1 MKNGGKR
8 KEKREKGESSKRKES
23 KLKREKLSLSVQ
35 LRGKINGSRER
46 AV

>member
-1 MKNGGKR
+1 MRREKR
-8 KEKREKGESSKRKES
+8 KRGEKDQRKER

-35 LRGKINGSRER
+35 VKGKINGSREP

>member
-1 MKNGGKR
+1 MGEKKKKEREEKGESGKR
-8 KEKREKGESSKRKES
+8 KER

-35 LRGKINGSRER
+35 LRRKINGSGER